1 MDTSISASY
10 LDTVAEHTNNE
21 HKYSNNKMLTFCMS
35 VLLSAC
41 LSNSYY
47 LGLVKL
53 VLLVNSGAKDVGA
66 GSSGEKETVKFTM
79 DVHNAFVSDHLHV
92 IYLV

>member
-1 MDTSISASY
+1 MLPTLTLSLSIPTTSINTLIIRY
-10 LDTVAEHTNNE
+10 LLSVW
-21 HKYSNNKMLTFCMS
+21 S

-41 LSNSYY
+41 LPNSHY
-47 LGLVKL
+47 LGSVKL
-53 VLLVNSGAKDVGA
+53 VLVVNSGTKEIGA

-79 DVHNAFVSDHLHV
+79 DVHQASVSDHLHV